1 MLQNYIKIAFRNLLR
16 YKIFSLINLLGL
28 TIGLTCCLLIALFI
42 LDELSYDK
50 YHANADRIYRVTRS
64 FLEKDGSVQLHL
76 GHVAP
81 PFGPLIKNDFKEVEE
96 VVRMLQ
102 TTRNLRYEDKVFN
115 EQNVFLAEENLFKI
129 FTIDVLKGNPDKA
142 LSDPFTIML
151 SDEMVKKYFGKEDPM
166 DKMMQVDGL
175 FAAKVSGVFKKFPSN
190 SHWHP
195 DFLVSF
201 STLRDSAIYGE
212 AQLRTNWGNN
222 SFSTYLLLPKN
233 YDTKKLEGQFPAF
246 LDRHMNANMSPDG
259 SAIKPS
265 SFTKLFLNKMTDIHL
280 HSQLDSE
287 IEPNGDIKRVY
298 IFGAIALLILL
309 IAAINYMNLAT
320 ARSATRA
327 KEIGIRKVAGAQQQ
341 ELMRQ
346 FLSESLLMTLLAM
359 ILAIGLTWL
368 ALPLLEGLTG
378 KDLTILSILNGRFAA
393 LALGVTVLVGLLSGI
408 YPAVFMSSFQPIT
421 VLKGIFPLGGRGGV
435 SGGNVSLRKVLV
447 VAQFCISI
455 ILISCTG
462 IVFQQLKYMQNK
474 SLGFD
479 KEHVI
484 TLPYY
489 NNITDKW
496 DAFRTELMSN
506 PNVKNVG
513 RSLLVPSNR
522 LLNSAGTAKVPM
534 GDSVINS
541 SETLYMVF
549 ADHEFFPTYGIDF
562 AAGRNFSR
570 DFPTDDSTAFIIN
583 ETAMRMIGWQD
594 PKEGVDKPFEYGGRK
609 GRLIGIVKDF
619 NFESLHSNI
628 NPIVFF
634 IPQSGSR
641 FTYSDISIKIDG
653 NNIQNALN
661 SIEKNWQQFLPDFPY
676 QYTFVDESFGQ
687 LYEAEQRQ
695 GRLFTI
701 FSGIAIFIACLGLFG
716 LAAFATSQR
725 VKEIGIRK
733 VLGASVGSIVALISK
748 DFVLLVLIAAVIAVP
763 VAWYAMSNWLAD
775 FAYRIHL
782 PWWMFAVA
790 GLIALLVALGTV
802 SMQAV
807 RAAVSNPVNSLRS
820 E

>member
-1 MLQNYIKIAFRNLLR
+1 MLKNYIKIAFRNLLR
-16 YKIFSLINLLGL
+16 YKIFSFINLLGL
-28 TIGLTCCLLIALFI
+28 TIGLACCLLIALFI

-50 YHANADRIYRVTRS
+50 YHVNADRIYRVTRS

-81 PFGPLIKNDFKEVEE
+81 PFGPLIENDFKEVEE
-96 VVRMLQ
+96 VVRLLQ

-129 FTIDVLKGNPDKA
+129 FSIDVLKGNPDKA
-142 LSDPFTIML
+142 LVDPFTVML
-151 SDEMVKKYFGKEDPM
+151 SDEMAKKYFGNEDPM
-166 DKMMQVDGL
+166 DKMMQVDRL
-175 FAAKVSGVFKKFPSN
+175 FSAKVSGVFKKFPSN

-201 STLRDSAIYGE
+201 STLRDSTIYGE
-212 AQLRTNWGNN
+212 EQLRTNWGNN
-222 SFSTYLLLPKN
+222 SFSTYLLLPEN
-233 YDTKKLEGQFPAF
+233 YDPKKLEAQFPAF
-246 LDRHMNANMSPDG
+246 VDRHLRLNSAPDAPKA
-259 SAIKPS
+259 SQW
-265 SFTKLFLNKMTDIHL
+265 TKLYLDKMTDIHL
-280 HSQLDSE
+280 HSHLDSE

-327 KEIGIRKVAGAQQQ
+327 KEIGIRKVAGAQQG
-341 ELMRQ
+341 ELMGQ

-359 ILAIGLTWL
+359 ALGVGLTWL
-368 ALPLLEGLTG
+368 ALPILEGLTG
-378 KDLTILSILNGRFAA
+378 KDLTIQSILNGRFAA
-393 LALGVTVLVGLLSGI
+393 LAIGVTALVGLLSGI

-421 VLKGIFPLGGRGGV
+421 VLKGVFKIG
-435 SGGNVSLRKVLV
+435 GGNVSLRKVLV
-447 VAQFCISI
+447 VGQFCISI

-489 NNITDKW
+489 QTLGNRW
-496 DAFRTELMSN
+496 EAFRNELLN
-506 PNVKNVG
+506 APNVKQVG
-513 RSLLVPSNR
+513 RSLLAPSDR
-522 LLNSAGTAKVPM
+522 LVNSAGTATVPM

-549 ADHEFFPTYGIDF
+549 ADHDFFPTYGISF
-562 AAGRNFSR
+562 AGGRNFSR
-570 DFPTDDSTAFIIN
+570 EFKTDDSTAFIIN
-583 ETAMRMIGWQD
+583 ETAMRMIGWQNPED
-594 PKEGVDKPFEYGGRK
+594 GVGKPFEYGGRK

-634 IPQSGSR
+634 IPNSDGR
-641 FTYSDISIKIDG
+641 FSYSDISIKINGDH
-653 NNIQNALN
+653 IQNALEH
-661 SIEKNWQQFLPDFPY
+661 IEKTWQQFLPEFPY
-676 QYTFVDESFGQ
+676 QYDFVDDSFGQ

-716 LAAFATSQR
+716 LAAFATAQR
-725 VKEIGIRK
+725 VREIGIRK
-733 VLGASVGSIVALISK
+733 VLGASVSSIVAMISK
-748 DFVLLVLIAAVIAVP
+748 DFLWLVLIAAVIAVP
-763 VAWYAMSNWLAD
+763 VAWYAMSNWLED
-775 FAYRIHL
+775 FAYRINL
-782 PWWMFAVA
+782 PWWMFGLA
-790 GLIALLVALGTV
+790 GLMALLVALGTV
-802 SMQAV
+802 SFQAI
-807 RAAVSNPVNSLRS
+807 RAAWTNPAESLKN

>member
-16 YKIFSLINLLGL
+16 YKVFSLINLLGL

-42 LDELSYDK
+42 LDELSYDRYNEK
-50 YHANADRIYRVTRS
+50 ADRIYRVTRS

-96 VVRMLQ
+96 VVRILQ
-102 TTRNLRYEDKVFN
+102 TTRNFRYEDKVFN
-115 EQNVFLAEENLFKI
+115 EQNVFLAEENLFKV

-142 LSDPFTIML
+142 LVDPFTVMV
-151 SDEMVKKYFGKEDPM
+151 SDEMAKKYFGKEDPM
-166 DKMMQVDGL
+166 GKEMQVDGQ
-175 FAAKVSGVFKKFPSN
+175 FAAKVSGVFKKLPPN

-201 STLRDSAIYGE
+201 STLRNPNVYGE
-212 AQLRTNWGNN
+212 EQLRTNFGNN

-233 YDTKKLEGQFPAF
+233 YDPKRLEAQFPAF
-246 LDRHMNANMSPDG
+246 LDRHMNPNMSPDG
-259 SAIKPS
+259 HTVKAS

-280 HSQLDSE
+280 YSHLDSE

-327 KEIGIRKVAGAQQQ
+327 KEIGIRKVAGAQQR
-341 ELMRQ
+341 ELMGQ

-359 ILAIGLTWL
+359 LLAVGLTWL

-378 KDLTILSILNGRFAA
+378 KDLTIQAILNWRFAA
-393 LALGVTVLVGLLSGI
+393 LAIGVTALVGLLSGI

-421 VLKGIFPLGGRGGV
+421 VLKGVFKLG
-435 SGGNVSLRKVLV
+435 GGNVSLRKVLV
-447 VAQFCISI
+447 VGQFCISI

-489 NNITDKW
+489 NNLDDKW
-496 DAFRTELMSN
+496 ETFRNELLVNSD
-506 PNVKNVG
+506 VKNVG

-522 LLNSAGTAKVPM
+522 LLNSFGTAKVQM
-534 GDSVINS
+534 GDSLVNS

-549 ADHEFFPTYGIDF
+549 ADYDFFDTYGIAF
-562 AAGRNFSR
+562 AGGRAFSR
-570 DFPTDDSTAFIIN
+570 DFKTDDSTAFIIN
-583 ETAMRMIGWQD
+583 ETAMHMIGWQK
-594 PKEGVDKPFEYGGRK
+594 PEQGIGQPFEYGGRK
-609 GRLIGIVKDF
+609 GRLVGIVKDF

-634 IPQSGSR
+634 IPSKGR
-641 FTYSDISIKIDG
+641 FSYSDISIKIDG
-653 NNIQNALN
+653 NHIQNALS
-661 SIEKNWQQFLPDFPY
+661 SIEKTWQQFLPDFPY
-676 QYTFVDESFGQ
+676 QYTFVDESFGK
-687 LYEAEQRQ
+687 LYEAEQKQ

-716 LAAFATSQR
+716 LAAFATAQR
-725 VKEIGIRK
+725 VREIGIRK
-733 VLGASVGSIVALISK
+733 VLGASVGSIVTLISK
-748 DFVLLVLIAAVIAVP
+748 DFLWLVLIAAVIAVP
-763 VAWYAMSNWLAD
+763 VAWYAMSSWLED

-782 PWWMFAVA
+782 PWWMFALA
-790 GLIALLVALGTV
+790 GIVALLVALGTV
-802 SMQAV
+802 SVQAV
-807 RAAVSNPVNSLRS
+807 RAAVVNPVKSLRS